1 MNWIH
6 RLRIRVLAWLIG
18 IAMVGVAI
26 ASWAALPAWPV
37 VGVAVAVV
45 VAAVSTMTSRLVVP
59 TCWGCGTD
67 LASIEPGEH
76 GFICP
81 ECGSVNQ
88 MLAASSESPFDDM
101 PDAARDGD
109 DSDDAVA

>member
-1 MNWIH
+1 
-6 RLRIRVLAWLIG
+6 
-18 IAMVGVAI
+18 MVGVAI

-45 VAAVSTMTSRLVVP
+45 VAAVSTMTSRLAVP

-67 LASIEPGEH
+67 LATIEPGEH

-81 ECGSVNQ
+81 DCGSINQ
-88 MLAASSESPFDDM
+88 THAASSECPFDDLT
-101 PDAARDGD
+101 D
-109 DSDDAVA
+109 DSDDTPV